1 MREEIL
7 CLAPRPAPDPASPLH
22 LSSRLCHLEMLTQA
36 PPIRYGATWA
46 PKTQARA
53 TQTQILIPALPVF
66 SSVTLGKWLD
76 ISESLSPGLTIGVTG
91 APTYEVTGTILGLG
105 EGTAARR
112 QAQRRHLHGWKGHEA
127 WKWCVRPLG
136 DTPRH
141 LHPNSAERGAREG
154 QLEGARRAGH
164 FTSTRGGV
172 PGAPP
177 PREGGVRSVVFLWHR
192 CTSYPPPPARK
203 GGPVRNLPIMT
214 FPVSSG
220 RNEQLQT
227 CLLTSGCP
235 WSPDRGRSWRAV
247 LGAHLGLRDSAG
259 LQAWW

>member
-1 MREEIL
+1 MT
-7 CLAPRPAPDPASPLH
+7 PLDTYTP
-22 LSSRLCHLEMLTQA
+22 TQL
-36 PPIRYGATWA
+36 R
-46 PKTQARA
+46 
-53 TQTQILIPALPVF
+53 
-66 SSVTLGKWLD
+66 
-76 ISESLSPGLTIGVTG
+76 GV
-91 APTYEVTGTILGLG
+91 P
-105 EGTAARR
+105 
-112 QAQRRHLHGWKGHEA
+112 
-127 WKWCVRPLG
+127 
-136 DTPRH
+136 
-141 LHPNSAERGAREG
+141 ERGSWKVPEEQGISQAHEG
-154 QLEGARRAGH
+154 VSQGL
-164 FTSTRGGV
+164 
-172 PGAPP
+172 P

-259 LQAWW
+259 LQAW